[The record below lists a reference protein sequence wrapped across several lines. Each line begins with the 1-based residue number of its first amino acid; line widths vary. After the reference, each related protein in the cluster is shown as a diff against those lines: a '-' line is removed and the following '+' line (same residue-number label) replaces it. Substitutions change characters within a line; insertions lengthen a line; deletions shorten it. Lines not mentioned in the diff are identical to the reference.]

1 MLELRRLETD
11 FINSVN
17 EGKSKIPLHDF
28 LSMND
33 DADFTRNRN
42 EDFSFLLS
50 SEECHESNGIP
61 PSPQQQQ
68 QQVDESSSYFLFVGN
83 DGDLP

>member
-17 EGKSKIPLHDF
+17 EGKSKIPLDDF
-28 LSMND
+28 LSTND
-33 DADFTRNRN
+33 DAVFTRNRDK
-42 EDFSFLLS
+42 DFPFLIS
-50 SEECHESNGIP
+50 PEGYPESNGIP
-61 PSPQQQQ
+61 PSPQL
-68 QQVDESSSYFLFVGN
+68 DEFSRYSFFVGN